1 MPASGILGRYW
12 IAKNHSFGPLRLILR
27 DPAICNAKRGKYQCC
42 RPARSGCIAEWRDNE
57 ARGSAHRR
65 SRLTTTVKYL
75 PLIWSGVW
83 RKPGRT
89 ALVLLQVAVAFALFG
104 VLQGMKTG
112 VDRSVA
118 NTRADVLFIGAADFG
133 GAPLP
138 FSYLERLRSIPGVKS
153 VAFADGIL
161 GTYQRPTEPVYA
173 LAIQP
178 NNLWLTLVPDIF
190 QVLPKDLE
198 ALEKTRDGALI
209 TKDIGDKYGWH
220 VGDRI
225 PITSNTLQIDGSG
238 TWTFQIVGTFK
249 DHEPGEAGLIVTNYD
264 YLDKARTFNKGTV
277 RNFYAVILEP
287 KRAAE
292 MSDTIDQVFANSPNE
307 TNTASFRENAQQQM
321 RSIGDLNFLIR
332 SVTSV
337 VLAALLFSI
346 TTIMMQTIRE
356 RTPEFAVLKALG
368 FSDRSMFLMVV
379 GESLLVCVA
388 AALFGLALATGAF
401 PYTAKFIPGL
411 SMPLSV
417 VGFGLIGAV
426 LVALIAAA
434 PPASRAARLQVVD
447 GLAGR

>member
-1 MPASGILGRYW
+1 M
-12 IAKNHSFGPLRLILR
+12 
-27 DPAICNAKRGKYQCC
+27 
-42 RPARSGCIAEWRDNE
+42 
-57 ARGSAHRR
+57 
-65 SRLTTTVKYL
+65 KYL
-75 PLIWSGVW
+75 PLIWSGIW

-112 VDRSVA
+112 VDRSIA
-118 NTRADVLFIGAADFG
+118 NTRADLLFVGPADFG

-138 FSYLERLRSIPGVKS
+138 LSYLDRIRSIPGVTTVS
-153 VAFADGIL
+153 FADGFL
-161 GTYQRPTEPVYA
+161 GSYQRPTERVFV

-178 NNLWLTLVPDIF
+178 TNLWVTLVPEIF
-190 QVLPKDLE
+190 QVLPKDIE
-198 ALEKTRDGALI
+198 ALKETRNGALI
-209 TKDIGDKYGWH
+209 TKDIGKKYGWH
-220 VGDRI
+220 IGDRI
-225 PITSNTLQIDGSG
+225 PLTSNTLQTNGSG
-238 TWTFQIVGTFK
+238 TWTLQIVGTVT
-249 DHEPGEAGLIVTNYD
+249 DHESGEASFIVANYD
-264 YLDKARTFNKGTV
+264 YLDEARAFNKGTV
-277 RNFYAVILEP
+277 RNFYAVISEP

-307 TNTASFRENAQQQM
+307 TKTASFRENAQQQM

-332 SVTSV
+332 SVTGA
-337 VLAALLFSI
+337 VLVALLFSI

-356 RTPEFAVLKALG
+356 RTPEFAVLKTVG
-368 FSDRSMFLMVV
+368 FTDRSIFLMVV
-379 GESLLVCVA
+379 GESLLICVA
-388 AALFGLALATGAF
+388 AALIGLALATGVF

-447 GLAGR
+447 ALAGR

>member
-1 MPASGILGRYW
+1 M
-12 IAKNHSFGPLRLILR
+12 
-27 DPAICNAKRGKYQCC
+27 NAD
-42 RPARSGCIAEWRDNE
+42 EE
-57 ARGSAHRR
+57 ARGSTVRKSGR
-65 SRLTTTVKYL
+65 TTQVKYL
-75 PLIWSGVW
+75 PLVWSGVW

-118 NTRADVLFIGAADFG
+118 NTRADLLFVGPADFG

-138 FSYLERLRSIPGVKS
+138 LSYLDRIRSIPGVTS
-153 VAFADGIL
+153 VSFADGFL
-161 GTYQRPTEPVYA
+161 GTYQRPTERVFV

-178 NNLWLTLVPDIF
+178 TDLWVTLVPEIF
-190 QVLPKDLE
+190 QVLPKDLD
-198 ALEKTRDGALI
+198 ALKKTRNGVLI
-209 TKDIGDKYGWH
+209 TTDIGKKYGWH
-220 VGDRI
+220 IGDQI
-225 PITSNTLQIDGSG
+225 PFTSNTLQINGSG
-238 TWTFQIVGTFK
+238 TWTLQIVGTVT
-249 DHEPGEAGLIVTNYD
+249 DHESGEASFVVTNYD
-264 YLDKARTFNKGTV
+264 YLDEARAFNKGTV
-277 RNFYAVILEP
+277 RNFYAVISEP

-307 TNTASFRENAQQQM
+307 TKTASFRENAQQQM

-332 SVTSV
+332 SVTSA
-337 VLAALLFSI
+337 VLVALLFSI

-356 RTPEFAVLKALG
+356 RTPEFAVLKTVG
-368 FSDRSMFLMVV
+368 FTDRSIFLMVV
-379 GESLLVCVA
+379 GESLLICVA
-388 AALFGLALATGAF
+388 AALMGLALATGVF

-447 GLAGR
+447 ALAGR

>member
-1 MPASGILGRYW
+1 
-12 IAKNHSFGPLRLILR
+12 
-27 DPAICNAKRGKYQCC
+27 
-42 RPARSGCIAEWRDNE
+42 
-57 ARGSAHRR
+57 
-65 SRLTTTVKYL
+65 VKYL
-75 PLIWSGVW
+75 PLIWSGIW

-118 NTRADVLFIGAADFG
+118 NTRADVLYVAAADFG

-138 FSYLERLRSIPGVKS
+138 FSYFDRLRSVPGMKS
-153 VAFADGIL
+153 VSFADGFL
-161 GTYQRPTEPVYA
+161 GTYQRPTEPVYV

-178 NNLWLTLVPDIF
+178 TNEWLTLVPEIF

-209 TKDIGDKYGWH
+209 TSDIGKKYGWRI
-220 VGDRI
+220 GDRI
-225 PITSNTLQIDGSG
+225 PLTSNFLQMAGSG
-238 TWTFQIVGTFK
+238 TWTFQIVGTFE
-249 DHEPGEAGLIVTNYD
+249 DHEPGEAGLIVANYD
-264 YLDKARTFNKGTV
+264 YLEKARMLNKGTV
-277 RNFYAVILEP
+277 RNFYVVISEP

-292 MSDTIDQVFANSPNE
+292 MSDAIDQLFANSPNE
-307 TNTASFRENAQQQM
+307 TMTASFRENAQQQM

-337 VLAALLFSI
+337 VLVALLFSI
-346 TTIMMQTIRE
+346 TSIMMQTIRE
-356 RTPEFAVLKALG
+356 RTPEFAVLKTLG
-368 FSDRSMFLMVV
+368 FDDRSIFLMVV
-379 GESLLVCVA
+379 AESLLICVA
-388 AALFGLALATGAF
+388 AALIGLALATGVF